1 MNRKLAREN
10 AFILIFERNF
20 REDGIEDIIAD
31 AIEARNF
38 EYDDFVETVFK
49 GVFENLTEIDTL
61 ISENLKGWKISR
73 LSKVTLALLRLALFE
88 MKFMDDIPMS
98 VSINEAVE
106 LAKKYSTSED
116 ASYINGVLG
125 TLSKAL
131 GE

>member
-10 AFILIFERNF
+10 AFILIFERIF

-49 GVFENLTEIDTL
+49 GVFENLTEIDAL

>member
-49 GVFENLTEIDTL
+49 GVFENLTEIDAL